1 MTSST
6 VVLSQPT
13 GILVERQRISSVDLV
28 RGVVMVIMALD
39 HVRDF
44 YHFGAFSYNPT
55 DMTTTTPALFFT
67 RWVTH
72 FCAPTFV
79 FLAGTSIFLS
89 TQRKSKKELSRFL
102 LSRGLWLI
110 FLEVVVVRFAFF
122 FNFYYDLTIL
132 QVIWAIGVSMIC
144 MAGLIH
150 LPAKIILAIGL
161 IIVFG
166 HNISDTWQLQPTDS
180 GYVIWALL
188 RQTGFIQVSPQVSVL
203 AFYPILPWLGIMI
216 LGFCVG
222 QLYARDFDPARRRK
236 LLFQLGT
243 TATALFII
251 LRFINIYGDP
261 APWGDQQN
269 ALYTFMSFLNT
280 TKYPV
285 SLQYA
290 LMTLGPVLMV
300 LSWLEKKA
308 VPRLKPLIVF
318 GRVPLF
324 YFVIHFFLIH
334 FTALLFFM
342 NKTGKSFND
351 LDFHFSKGFGGLTS
365 ENGYS
370 LFWVYVAW
378 IAIVVALYPLC
389 RWYNKYKSTHAKW
402 WLSYL

>member
-6 VVLSQPT
+6 VVLSQPP
-13 GILVERQRISSVDLV
+13 GILVERQRISSIDLV

-79 FLAGTSIFLS
+79 FLAGTSIFLG
-89 TQRKSKKELSRFL
+89 TRRKSKKELSRFL

-110 FLEVVVVRFAFF
+110 FIEVVVVRFAFF

-150 LPAKIILAIGL
+150 FSPKIVLAIGL

-166 HNISDTWQLQPTDS
+166 HNITDAWQLQPTDS

-188 RQTGFIQVSPQVSVL
+188 RQTGFIQVSQHVAVL

-216 LGFCVG
+216 LGFCMG
-222 QLYARDFDPARRRK
+222 QLYARGFDPVRRRK
-236 LLFQLGT
+236 LLFQLGGV
-243 TATALFII
+243 ATALFII
-251 LRFINIYGDP
+251 LRLINVYGDP
-261 APWGDQQN
+261 APWIDQKN

-290 LMTLGPVLMV
+290 LMTLGPVLML
-300 LSWLEKKA
+300 LSWLEKKEA
-308 VPRLKPLIVF
+308 PRLKPLIVF

-342 NKTGKSFND
+342 NKTGTSFNG
-351 LDFHFSKGFGGLTS
+351 LDFHISKGFGGLTG

-378 IAIVVALYPLC
+378 VAIVVALYPLC
-389 RWYNKYKSTHAKW
+389 RWYDKYKSTHANW